1 MHISDG
7 ILSSEVVI
15 TTSLI
20 SVGFLLY
27 SLKNLKNRKIALI
40 AAMGAIFFISS
51 FIHIPLGPTQ
61 IHLVLIGVIGIVIG
75 SSVFFAILIALLLQA
90 LLLGYGGI
98 SSIGVNVFIMATPAF
113 IIYLLTKYRFL
124 NFFNEKIKYFL
135 IGAIP
140 VLVSTVLLALV
151 LAFSKQEYEYASYTI
166 ILANL
171 PAVLIEGFITI
182 FLINYI
188 KKSMPELLK
197 EVNL

>member
-20 SVGFLLY
+20 SVGFLLF
-27 SLKNLKNRKIALI
+27 SLKNLKNKNIALI
-40 AAMGAIFFISS
+40 AAMGAIFFIAS

-113 IIYLLTKYRFL
+113 IIYLLTKYKIL

-140 VLVSTVLLALV
+140 VLISTLFLALV

-166 ILANL
+166 ILANF
-171 PAVLIEGFITI
+171 PAVIIEGFITI

>member
-20 SVGFLLY
+20 SVGFLIY

-140 VLVSTVLLALV
+140 VLVSTLFLALV

-171 PAVLIEGFITI
+171 PAVVIEGFITI

>member
-1 MHISDG
+1 
-7 ILSSEVVI
+7 
-15 TTSLI
+15 
-20 SVGFLLY
+20 
-27 SLKNLKNRKIALI
+27 
-40 AAMGAIFFISS
+40 
-51 FIHIPLGPTQ
+51 
-61 IHLVLIGVIGIVIG
+61 
-75 SSVFFAILIALLLQA
+75 
-90 LLLGYGGI
+90 
-98 SSIGVNVFIMATPAF
+98 MATPAF

>member
-20 SVGFLLY
+20 SVGFLIY

-75 SSVFFAILIALLLQA
+75 SSVIFALLIALLLQA

-113 IIYLLTKYRFL
+113 IIYLCTKYRFL

-140 VLVSTVLLALV
+140 VLVSTLFLALV

-171 PAVLIEGFITI
+171 PAVVIEGFITI

>member
-40 AAMGAIFFISS
+40 SAMGAIFFISS

-140 VLVSTVLLALV
+140 VLVSTLFLALV

-171 PAVLIEGFITI
+171 PAVVIEGFITI